1 MNILFALA
9 VGFAAVTATDETLSI
24 KLLSNVVESSCE
36 LIQPLGL
43 TQLHRGI
50 QGPNDTLEV
59 ITPRQNKLS
68 TTERVLVE
76 PVGSHV
82 FIEMFGRT
90 SNAVQARAAQLCPN
104 GIKRKH
110 LRESFGIPPATIQKI
125 ADSGD
130 PKNCIDVVFTGDG
143 DMFTGNTFAQYLPL
157 FNIWASYVPSAQS
170 GIGVGGT
177 PRDMAFVYTSKPD
190 VARSVCAQNGA
201 YACDCPSLIAN
212 DDLYGGLGGDLV
224 ISTRSPTSEE
234 YGGSQVFSGANSALS
249 ASTITWKH
257 WRTEP
262 TKLTEQK
269 WALLYQKHNCR
280 TSKTARSALRRWYSG
295 SSLVEDLCTRQEME
309 N

>member
-1 MNILFALA
+1 LPAKMNILFALA

-24 KLLSNVVESSCE
+24 KVLSNVVESSCE
-36 LIQPLGL
+36 LIQPLEL

-68 TTERVLVE
+68 TTERALVE

-130 PKNCIDVVFTGDG
+130 PKNRIDVVFTGDG
-143 DMFTGNTFAQYLPL
+143 YTR
-157 FNIWASYVPSAQS
+157 PSS
-170 GIGVGGT
+170 
-177 PRDMAFVYTSKPD
+177 P
-190 VARSVCAQNGA
+190 A

-212 DDLYGGLGGDLV
+212 DDLYGGFGGDLV
-224 ISTRSPTSEE
+224 ISTRSPTSWTMVLRHEIGHNFGKVREE

-269 WALLYQKHNCR
+269 WALLYQKHNCT